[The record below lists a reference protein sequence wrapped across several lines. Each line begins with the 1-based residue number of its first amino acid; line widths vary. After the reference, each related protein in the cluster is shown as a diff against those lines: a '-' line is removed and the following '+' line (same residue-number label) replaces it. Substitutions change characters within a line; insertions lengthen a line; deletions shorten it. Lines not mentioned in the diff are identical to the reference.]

1 MTVLRQVDPDLY
13 AELRQSPEFAAYHER
28 LCAQVIATL
37 EARHNP
43 PALIE
48 LLETVAFDAF
58 YHGHNRGYDAGYHD
72 GGGDLLEVQ
81 P

>member
-1 MTVLRQVDPDLY
+1 MTKLRTIDPTFY
-13 AELRQSPEFAAYHER
+13 AELRQSPEYAAYHER
-28 LCAQVIATL
+28 LCAQVIDTL
-37 EARHNP
+37 AAQHNP

-48 LLETVAFDAF
+48 LLEAVAFDAF
-58 YHGHNRGYDAGYHD
+58 YHGHNCGYDAGYHD